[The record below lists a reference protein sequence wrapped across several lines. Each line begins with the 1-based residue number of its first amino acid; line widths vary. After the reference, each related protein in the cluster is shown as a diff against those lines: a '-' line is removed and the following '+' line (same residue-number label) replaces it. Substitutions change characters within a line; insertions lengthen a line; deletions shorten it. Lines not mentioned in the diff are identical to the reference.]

1 MEKINIT
8 VKTDELI
15 VNKIYIIR
23 GQKVML
29 DKDLAEMFDT
39 STKAFNQSVK
49 RNIERFPEDFMFEL
63 TEEEWVNLR
72 SQFVTSSWGGT
83 RYLPKAFTEHGVAM
97 LSGILNS
104 KTAIEVHIKIVRVFS
119 KMRELMLTHKD
130 ILLKLEQIEKQ
141 TTANSSDIQTI
152 FKALKQLLNPPK
164 EERVKIGYKIGK
176 DKN

>member
-39 STKAFNQSVK
+39 TTKAFNQSVK

-72 SQFVTSSWGGT
+72 SQIVTSSWGGT
-83 RYLPKAFTEHGVAM
+83 RYL
-97 LSGILNS
+97 L
-104 KTAIEVHIKIVRVFS
+104 
-119 KMRELMLTHKD
+119 
-130 ILLKLEQIEKQ
+130 
-141 TTANSSDIQTI
+141 
-152 FKALKQLLNPPK
+152 
-164 EERVKIGYKIGK
+164 
-176 DKN
+176 